1 MNQRNHT
8 AEPDM
13 RGQGAEQLSSLL
25 YISRSTILPRNAD
38 ASVTNIVA
46 VSLAR
51 NVEHGVTGALLF
63 TGQYFAQVLE
73 GTDAMLDT
81 IMASILRDERH
92 RQILVVVRDPI
103 AQRRFA
109 DWSLAYFGPSEF
121 VSRHVTRL
129 LDNPPLPA
137 SRRSAEWLNDLL
149 WEFSH
154 GGGAE

>member
-1 MNQRNHT
+1 
-8 AEPDM
+8 M

-103 AQRRFA
+103 AQR
-109 DWSLAYFGPSEF
+109 
-121 VSRHVTRL
+121 
-129 LDNPPLPA
+129 
-137 SRRSAEWLNDLL
+137 
-149 WEFSH
+149 
-154 GGGAE
+154 